1 MKIVIVAAIAKNG
14 VIGKSN
20 GEMSWHIKEEF
31 QHFKKTTLG
40 FPVLMG
46 RKTFCS
52 LGKPLKLRENII
64 VTSDKNY
71 SIPSDQTYVLNTI
84 QAGIELAKSF
94 NKEKLFIIGGG
105 EIYIQSISLADEM
118 ILSHLS
124 FDAEGDVYFPK
135 FTISD
140 WNIRKEIPN
149 DNFSIVYYSKK

>member
-1 MKIVIVAAIAKNG
+1 MKTVIIAVIAQNG

-46 RKTFCS
+46 RKTFRS
-52 LGKPLKLRENII
+52 LGKPLKLRENIV

-71 SIPSDQTYVLNTI
+71 SLQFEETYVVNTI
-84 QAGIELAKSF
+84 QKGIELASTFGKD
-94 NKEKLFIIGGG
+94 KLFIIGGG
-105 EIYIQSISLADEM
+105 EIYKQTISIVDEM
-118 ILSHLS
+118 VLSHLP

-135 FTISD
+135 FDKAD
-140 WNIRKEIPN
+140 WNVIEEILN
-149 DNFSIVYYSKK
+149 HNFTIVYYSKK